1 MTEEQAGV
9 EGVGDASSARGTAAR
24 HAKRPRNNPAGLI
37 AGVVA
42 SVLVIVLVS
51 AAAVGAVVWNTFS
64 KRLEATI
71 VKISETDAPPP
82 DIGAIEGG
90 FNILIVGSD
99 TREGANNIDG
109 SGTDGVLN
117 DVNILLHVAQD
128 QQSAVVVSFPRDLRI
143 PYPDCAIG
151 GDGKINSVLYWGELG
166 CVVETVSG
174 FANLPIQFAAMVTFS
189 GVIEMSDAIGG
200 VDVCVGGPIQD
211 ENTGLNLPEAG
222 TYNLQGYYAL
232 AFLRTRGAVGD
243 GSDLSRVSSQQVFL
257 SSLIRKIKSDGT
269 LGDLGK
275 LLALAQSA
283 LANMT
288 LSASLADAYT
298 MVQIALALKNI
309 PLNRVTFTQF
319 PTYGG
324 DTSDHHYFFPSEAG
338 FTLFDYIRVDQ
349 PFVLPQVG
357 DDRGSTVDPN
367 GTLTPEQQE
376 QLADNSGLP
385 VLDGVTGQTAADFS
399 CSVPYY
405 G

>member
-1 MTEEQAGV
+1 MTEPGGA
-9 EGVGDASSARGTAAR
+9 ASVPRSAAR
-24 HAKRPRNNPAGLI
+24 HARRRRHNPAGLVL
-37 AGVVA
+37 GTVA
-42 SVLVIVLVS
+42 SVVAIALLAS
-51 AAAVGAVVWNTFS
+51 AAVGAVVWNTFS

-82 DIGAIEGG
+82 DLGAIEGG
-90 FNILIVGSD
+90 FNILLVGSD

-109 SGTDGVLN
+109 SGDGGVLN

-166 CVVETVSG
+166 CVVETVSEFSG
-174 FANLPIQFAAMVTFS
+174 VPIQFAALVTFS

-211 ENTGLNLPEAG
+211 EDTGLNIDEAG
-222 TYNLQGYYAL
+222 TYNLQGFYAL
-232 AFLRTRGAVGD
+232 AFLRTRGGVGD

-257 SSLIRKIKSDGT
+257 SSLIRKVKSDGT
-269 LGDLGK
+269 LGDIGK
-275 LLALAQSA
+275 LLSLAQAA

-288 LSASLADAYT
+288 LSASMADAYT

-324 DTSDHHYFFPSEAG
+324 DTSGHGYYFPSEAG
-338 FTLFDYIRVDQ
+338 FTLFDYIRADQ

-367 GTLTPEQQE
+367 GVLTPEQQE

>member
-1 MTEEQAGV
+1 MTEEPGGV
-9 EGVGDASSARGTAAR
+9 EDASGASRARRVAAR
-24 HAKRPRNNPAGLI
+24 HARRPRQNPAGLI
-37 AGVVA
+37 LGTVA
-42 SVLVIVLVS
+42 SVLVIVLI
-51 AAAVGAVVWNTFS
+51 AGGAVGAVVWNTFS

-82 DIGAIEGG
+82 DLGAIEGG

-166 CVVETVSG
+166 CVVQTVSE
-174 FANLPIQFAAMVTFS
+174 FADLPIQFAAMVTFS

-200 VDVCVGGPIQD
+200 VDVCVAGPIQD
-211 ENTGLNLPEAG
+211 EDTGLNIGAAG
-222 TYNLQGYYAL
+222 TYNLQGVYAL

-243 GSDLSRVSSQQVFL
+243 GSDLSRVSSQQVYL
-257 SSLIRKIKSDGT
+257 SSLIRKVKSDGT
-269 LGDLGK
+269 LGDIGK
-275 LLALAQSA
+275 LLGLSQAA
-283 LANMT
+283 LANLT
-288 LSASLADAYT
+288 LSAGLADPYT
-298 MVQIALALKNI
+298 LVQIALVLKNI

-324 DTSDHHYFFPSEAG
+324 DTSGHGYFFPSDAG
-338 FTLFDYIRVDQ
+338 FTLFDYIRADQ

-357 DDRGSTVDPN
+357 DDRGSTIDPN
-367 GTLTPEQQE
+367 GQLTEAQQE